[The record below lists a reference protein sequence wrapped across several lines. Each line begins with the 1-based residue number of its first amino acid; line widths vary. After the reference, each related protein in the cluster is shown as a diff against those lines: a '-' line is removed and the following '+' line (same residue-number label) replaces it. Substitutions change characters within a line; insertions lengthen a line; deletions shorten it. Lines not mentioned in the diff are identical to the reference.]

1 MPPAELVI
9 DEVRHPP
16 LLFYAAGALA
26 LAVIVIVVLGMT
38 VARGQIAA
46 IDRAIMLAMRP
57 PSVVAAAP
65 SSGGFDDR
73 YYRAWRWPGGRWAA
87 GCASG
92 TRKDRAC
99 CLKVRRVDH
108 LAIKA

>member
-26 LAVIVIVVLGMT
+26 LAVMIVMVLGMT